1 MVMKMSNNEGGR
13 KQGRGR
19 KKKGAR
25 GYKERMK
32 NDGCER

>member
-1 MVMKMSNNEGGR
+1 MVMKMSNSQGDR

-25 GYKERMK
+25 GYEEKDE
-32 NDGCER
+32 E